1 MTGECEDLSQSQN
14 HLGRNLL
21 VLAGIF
27 LLMLVLNHLMPLHR
41 DDYDYSLIWM
51 TTEHITSAQDTVYSA
66 YRHYLL
72 HGGRMFTVLCL
83 NFFLWLGKFAF
94 DIANALMFP
103 SRSTMPKIGVLVFVD
118 LP

>member
-72 HGGRMFTVLCL
+72 HGGRMFTDLRL
-83 NFFLWLGKFAF
+83 NFC
-94 DIANALMFP
+94 
-103 SRSTMPKIGVLVFVD
+103 RC
-118 LP
+118 